1 MLKMDGKLFSNAR
14 PFWISAKQESYNSE
28 IRDKWMASF
37 SLIQDHSGY
46 QRNKNPIILKFVIN
60 GWQAFLLFK
69 TILNISETRILQF

>member
-1 MLKMDGKLFSNAR
+1 MDGKLFSYSR

-37 SLIQDHSGY
+37 SLIQDHSEY
-46 QRNKNPIILKFVIN
+46 QRNKNPTILKFVIN

-69 TILNISETRILQF
+69 TIPSISETRILQF